1 MIEVL
6 TDLPEGVTG
15 IRVSG
20 RLSGDDLRAF
30 EPQMHDLLGT
40 GEIRFVEV
48 IDPDY
53 AGFGPGGL
61 AEDMKLGFGLLF
73 KHHSAF
79 KRIAVVTDADWI
91 KHTLHVMAWMVPGEF
106 AIFGLA
112 ELGRAAEWAAG

>member
-6 TDLPEGVTG
+6 TDLPDGVTG

-30 EPQMHDLLGT
+30 EPKMQDLLGT

-48 IDPDY
+48 IDDY

-79 KRIAVVTDADWI
+79 TRIAVVTDADWI
-91 KHTLHVMAWMVPGEF
+91 KHTLHVMAWMVPGELE
-106 AIFGLA
+106 IFGLSDL
-112 ELGRAAEWAAG
+112 ERAVEWAAG

>member
-6 TDLPEGVTG
+6 TDLPEGVSG

-30 EPQMHDLLGT
+30 EPKMQGLLGT

-48 IDPDY
+48 IDDY

-73 KHHSAF
+73 KHHAAF
-79 KRIAVVTDADWI
+79 KRIAVVTDTDWV
-91 KHTLHVMAWMVPGEF
+91 KHTLHVLAWMVPGELKL
-106 AIFGLA
+106 FGLS
-112 ELGRAAEWAAG
+112 ELEQAGQWAAG